1 MILSHARWWDR
12 RRFASLILSGWRIRQ
27 CIVRD
32 AVVNFLQQNGCLCH
46 QKPCGKMI
54 GWAAAGTRSA
64 QELRDSPRAIPLEG
78 AGKCKNKMHTKHKKN
93 VPATPRY
100 SRDGIKFILLAKYL

>member
-1 MILSHARWWDR
+1 MILSHARWWNR

-32 AVVNFLQQNGCLCH
+32 AVVNFHQQNGCSCH

-54 GWAAAGTRSA
+54 GWAAAGTCFA
-64 QELRDSPRAIPLEG
+64 QELRDSPWAMPLEG
-78 AGKCKNKMHTKHKKN
+78 AGKCKNKMHTKHKK
-93 VPATPRY
+93 T
-100 SRDGIKFILLAKYL
+100 SLLIPKVSQGRVLMF